1 MHYLGIIVLF
11 SILVRSVLSFKG
23 GQMFWFDEMR
33 FWNGYYILTTIADY
47 EYLNGLKI
55 FITNFDHTLFQIFSI
70 VLQGIRYFICKTFI
84 DGDLQ
89 PYMLMESGIGLNI
102 CTSLLSCTFAFS
114 IIMMNKI
121 LVIIGANKNLRIKI
135 ICCFAMSCS
144 LIPYSRHLLPYD
156 LAISIYLLSIY
167 LILNKSYLVAGAAC
181 MFSILMYNG
190 YSALFY
196 ATVLFSILFIIS
208 NETKLFLKI
217 TSYFIG
223 VASILVVLQL
233 FGYIVNINYLY
244 GLLEWKNYAQLF
256 QQGDFGIGY
265 KIFFEYLWETES
277 LFIIILILPII
288 FFKQLIFHYHT
299 KNILFLGLFFC
310 SSIFFILI
318 LQSDIIGNA
327 VLYSR
332 TINQI
337 IPFLCIICGC
347 GIYHFLSIKRIDKY
361 KIYFFLFGLFV
372 WIYNFTPII
381 QMRFPSE
388 IKQRTKS
395 SANKIYDKSEFSKHK
410 KESIIKLENENNQ
423 LLINCSQIFPGI
435 KYYTKYHLSNVKWTI
450 KHPYQYKPY
459 QFMHFNKLE
468 RDLLERYPP
477 EIRLGY

>member
-1 MHYLGIIVLF
+1 MLWA
-11 SILVRSVLSFKG
+11 ILIRLVISFKG

-70 VLQGIRYFICKTFI
+70 ILQGIRYFICKTFI

-89 PYMLMESGIGLNI
+89 PHMLMESGIGLNI
-102 CTSLLSCTFAFS
+102 STSLLSCAFAFS

-121 LVIIGANKNLRIKI
+121 LVILGANKNLRIKI

-144 LIPYSRHLLPYD
+144 LIPYSRHLLHYD

-167 LILNKSYLVAGAAC
+167 LILNKSYLAAGAAC

-196 ATVLFSILFIIS
+196 ATVLFSILFILS
-208 NETKLFLKI
+208 NENKLFLKI
-217 TSYFIG
+217 RNYFIG

-233 FGYIVNINYLY
+233 LGYIVNINYLH
-244 GLLEWKNYAQLF
+244 GLLEWKNYAQLV

-277 LFIIILILPII
+277 LFVIILILPII

-318 LQSDIIGNA
+318 LQSDIISKS

-347 GIYHFLSIKRIDKY
+347 GIYHFLSLKRINKY
-361 KIYFFLFGLFV
+361 KIYIFLFGLFV

-388 IKQRTKS
+388 IKQETNFS
-395 SANKIYDKSEFSKHK
+395 SKKVYDKSEFSKHK
-410 KESIIKLENENNQ
+410 NESIIKLENEDNH

-435 KYYTKYHLSNVKWTI
+435 KYYTKYNLSNVKWTI

-477 EIRLGY
+477 EIRFGY

>member
-1 MHYLGIIVLF
+1 MHCLGIIVLF
-11 SILVRSVLSFKG
+11 SILVRSVLYFKG

-47 EYLNGLKI
+47 EYMNGLKI

-89 PYMLMESGIGLNI
+89 PFMLMESGIGLNI

-121 LVIIGANKNLRIKI
+121 LVIIGANKNLRIEI

-217 TSYFIG
+217 RNYFIG

-233 FGYIVNINYLY
+233 FGYIVNINYLH
-244 GLLEWKNYAQLF
+244 GLLEWKNYAQLV

-277 LFIIILILPII
+277 LFVIILILPII

-318 LQSDIIGNA
+318 LQSDIIGRA

-347 GIYHFLSIKRIDKY
+347 GIYYFLSIKRINKY

-388 IKQRTKS
+388 IKQNTKF
-395 SANKIYDKSEFSKHK
+395 SANKTYDKSEFSKHK
-410 KESIIKLENENNQ
+410 NESIIKLENENNQ

-435 KYYTKYHLSNVKWTI
+435 KYYTKYNLSNVKWTI

-477 EIRLGY
+477 KIRFGY

>member
-1 MHYLGIIVLF
+1 MLF

-70 VLQGIRYFICKTFI
+70 ILQGIRYFVCKTFI

-102 CTSLLSCTFAFS
+102 CTSLLSCAFAFS
-114 IIMMNKI
+114 IIMINKI
-121 LVIIGANKNLRIKI
+121 LVKIGANKNLCIII
-135 ICCFAMSCS
+135 ICCFATSCS

-196 ATVLFSILFIIS
+196 ATVLFSVLFIIS
-208 NETKLFLKI
+208 NENKLFLKI
-217 TSYFIG
+217 RNYFIG
-223 VASILVVLQL
+223 VGSVLVVLQL
-233 FGYIVNINYLY
+233 LGYIVNINYLH
-244 GLLEWKNYAQLF
+244 GLLEWKNYAQLV
-256 QQGDFGIGY
+256 QQGDFEIGY

-277 LFIIILILPII
+277 LFVIILILPII

-318 LQSDIIGNA
+318 LQSDITSNA

-347 GIYHFLSIKRIDKY
+347 GIYHFFLIKRINKY
-361 KIYFFLFGLFV
+361 KIYFFSFGMIV
-372 WIYNFTPII
+372 WVYNFTPII
-381 QMRFPSE
+381 LMKFPNDVKHRTNVSAETIKE
-388 IKQRTKS
+388 I
-395 SANKIYDKSEFSKHK
+395 SEFSKHK
-410 KESIIKLENENNQ
+410 NESIIKLENENNQ
-423 LLINCSQIFPGI
+423 LLINCSQIYPEI
-435 KYYTKYHLSNVKWTI
+435 KFYTKYNLSNVKWTI

-459 QFMHFNKLE
+459 QFMHFNRFE
-468 RDLLERYPP
+468 RELLVRYPP
-477 EIRLGY
+477 EIRFGY

>member
-1 MHYLGIIVLF
+1 MLF
-11 SILVRSVLSFKG
+11 SILLRLVISFKG

-70 VLQGIRYFICKTFI
+70 ILQGIRYFICKTFI

-167 LILNKSYLVAGAAC
+167 LILNKSYMVAGAAC

-233 FGYIVNINYLY
+233 FGYIVNINYLH

-265 KIFFEYLWETES
+265 KLFFEYLWETES

-318 LQSDIIGNA
+318 LQSDIIGIA

-388 IKQRTKS
+388 IKQRIKF

-410 KESIIKLENENNQ
+410 NESIIKLGNENNQ

-435 KYYTKYHLSNVKWTI
+435 KYYTKYNLSNVKWTI

-477 EIRLGY
+477 EIRFGY

>member
-1 MHYLGIIVLF
+1 MHCLGIIVLF

-217 TSYFIG
+217 RNYFIG

-233 FGYIVNINYLY
+233 FGYIVNINYLH
-244 GLLEWKNYAQLF
+244 GLLEWKNYAQLV

-277 LFIIILILPII
+277 LFVIILILPII

-318 LQSDIIGNA
+318 LQSDIIGKA

-347 GIYHFLSIKRIDKY
+347 GIYHFLSIKRINKY

-388 IKQRTKS
+388 IKQKTKF

-410 KESIIKLENENNQ
+410 NESIIKLENENNQ

-435 KYYTKYHLSNVKWTI
+435 KYYTKYNLSNVKWTI
-450 KHPYQYKPY
+450 KHPYQYKQY

-477 EIRLGY
+477 EIRFGH